1 MGGKPKLL
9 LVDDERGTLDAMA
22 RFLKRRFEV
31 TTASDGVEA
40 SQWIAENDYDLV
52 LTDLRMPGADG
63 MSVLETTLRKEP
75 RPLCI
80 ILSAYGTVES
90 AVEAVKRGAFDFV
103 MKPVNLERLSLIL
116 DRALE
121 TRELRSENRALKA
134 RLSQDE
140 KNSAIVAQSPAMR
153 NILSLIRQVAPS
165 RSTVLL
171 TGESGTGKEVMA
183 QALHQWSGRSGKFVP
198 VHCAALPATLLESE
212 LFGHEK
218 GAFTGAGE
226 ARKGRFELAEGG
238 TLFLDEIGEIDLST
252 QVKLLRVLETRTF
265 ERVGGE
271 ESIHSDARIVAATN
285 RNLEKM
291 VAEGTFREDLFY
303 RLNVVNVR
311 LPGLRERREDIPLLI
326 RRFLDVLAAEN
337 GRPPL
342 KIAPDAL
349 AALERYSWPGN
360 IRELRNCMERMVVL
374 STSDT
379 LTLADV
385 PETVRLEHPEGGSAA
400 ARPAALNLVG
410 NERRL
415 IEQALQAAHGN
426 KSLAARTL
434 GISRRTLHRRLNE
447 YAAQGDPIE

>member
-1 MGGKPKLL
+1 MESKPKLL
-9 LVDDERGTLDAMA
+9 VVDDERGTLDAMA

-40 SQWIAENDYDLV
+40 SQLIADHDYDLV
-52 LTDLRMPGADG
+52 RTDLRMPGADG

-140 KNSAIVAQSPAMR
+140 KNSAIVAQSPVMR
-153 NILSLIRQVAPS
+153 DILALIRQVAPS

-183 QALHQWSGRSGKFVP
+183 QALHRWSGRSGKFVP

-265 ERVGGE
+265 ERVGGV
-271 ESIHSDARIVAATN
+271 ESIQSDARIVAATN
-285 RNLEKM
+285 RDLEKM

-303 RLNVVNVR
+303 RLNVVTVR

-326 RRFLDVLAAEN
+326 RRFLDVFAAEN
-337 GRPPL
+337 GRPQL

-349 AALERYSWPGN
+349 AALERYDWPGN
-360 IRELRNCMERMVVL
+360 IRELRNCIERMVVL
-374 STSDT
+374 STSDI

-385 PETVRLEHPEGGSAA
+385 PETVRQTHASGESGAVK
-400 ARPAALNLVG
+400 PAALNLVG

-426 KSLAARTL
+426 KSLAAQTL

>member
-1 MGGKPKLL
+1 MSGKPKLL
-9 LVDDERGTLDAMA
+9 VVDDERGTLEAMA
-22 RFLKRRFEV
+22 RFLRRRFDVE
-31 TTASDGVEA
+31 TASDGIQA
-40 SQWIAENDYDLV
+40 AQLIARHDYDLV

-63 MSVLETTLRKEP
+63 MSVLDETLKKEP
-75 RPLCI
+75 RPLCL

-90 AVEAVKRGAFDFV
+90 AVEAVKRGAFDFMV
-103 MKPVNLERLSLIL
+103 KPVNLERLSLLI

-121 TRELRSENRALKA
+121 TRDLRSENRALKA
-134 RLSQDE
+134 RLSQDDR
-140 KNSAIVAQSPAMR
+140 NSGIVAQSRVMR
-153 NILSLIRQVAPS
+153 DILSLVKQVAPS

-183 QALHQWSGRSGKFVP
+183 QALHEWSGRTGRFVP

-218 GAFTGAGE
+218 GAFTGATE

-238 TLFLDEIGEIDLST
+238 TLFLDEIGEIDLAI

-265 ERVGGE
+265 ERLGGTE
-271 ESIHSDARIVAATN
+271 TLKSDARIVAATD
-285 RNLEKM
+285 RELEKM

-303 RLNVVNVR
+303 RLNVVNIK
-311 LPGLRERREDIPLLI
+311 LPGLRDRREDIPMLI

-337 GRPPL
+337 DRPML

-360 IRELRNCMERMVVL
+360 IRELRNCVERMVVL
-374 STSDT
+374 ARSDT
-379 LTLADV
+379 LELADV
-385 PETVRLEHPEGGSAA
+385 PENVRNGSVAA
-400 ARPAALNLVG
+400 AGGDATAPELDLVG

-415 IEQALQAAHGN
+415 IEQALSAAHGN
-426 KSLAARTL
+426 RTLAAQAL

-447 YAAQGDPIE
+447 YAASGHPID